1 MANNTESQIETKVKY
16 TVLVYT
22 QGRKIPYELTIEA
35 AENDLRLNKLLKD
48 KIAEIDP
55 GDFIYFARRTI
66 TIDEEKY
73 DMI

>member
-22 QGRKIPYELTIEA
+22 QGRKIPYELA

-48 KIAEIDP
+48 KIAKIDP